1 MFVVSSQ
8 TARLTAKIPL
18 MLAAK
23 RCYILPIACA
33 SIRARVLI
41 SQPLKNEKWKMKEFH
56 PWAVSSWETS
66 SAVAASPTPLP
77 FLSTLKLS
85 LPGFCSFF
93 TSHKLPNEGTCH
105 LYTSS
110 VSCFFPHPPPSSSPA
125 APLPTLC
132 NFHWLC
138 IVFPW
143 ACPLW
148 QCCLFPWMTPGDKR
162 RRGVPPTKIKTAQ
175 RPACTYAKPG
185 EKEEKWQQEEETR
198 RTLRWSIKMR
208 NVKRF
213 SDEDENEKQMRF
225 SPRWKKVT
233 EKRQKCTETEWIRK
247 RDEER
252 WQRRRAGLLGYKEN
266 ILRRYS
272 SPSALS
278 WWTDETFCAATCT
291 VM

>member
-1 MFVVSSQ
+1 M
-8 TARLTAKIPL
+8 
-18 MLAAK
+18 
-23 RCYILPIACA
+23 
-33 SIRARVLI
+33 
-41 SQPLKNEKWKMKEFH
+41 KNEG
-56 PWAVSSWETS
+56 VS
-66 SAVAASPTPLP
+66 PLSRF
-77 FLSTLKLS
+77 FLRNKLS
-85 LPGFCSFF
+85 CCCLPHAPPFPLYPEAFF
-93 TSHKLPNEGTCH
+93 TRLLQLLHFTQTPQWRDL
-105 LYTSS
+105 SS
-110 VSCFFPHPPPSSSPA
+110 VHLLCVMFFFFPHPPPSSSPA

-148 QCCLFPWMTPGDKR
+148 QCCLFPWMTPGWQEEEEEE
-162 RRGVPPTKIKTAQ
+162 GCPPPTKIKTAQ